1 MESRRH
7 CREWVVQLLF
17 ILDVNKQ
24 ELPQLFTDFWEDRK
38 SAAKGR
44 AFTEQHVTDIYAR
57 ISELDEVLKKYS
69 RNWDLHRIG
78 IVERNVIRMSLYE
91 MLYRE
96 EIPAVVSI
104 NEAVDIAKYFGNN
117 ESGKFVNGL
126 LDNFRKSLGK
136 EDPSGTEKNAKKK
149 LS

>member
-7 CREWVVQLLF
+7 CREWVVQMLF

-24 ELPQLFTDFWEDRK
+24 ELPQLFEDFWEDRT

-44 AFTEQHVTDIYAR
+44 AFAEQHVADIYSR
-57 ISELDEVLKKYS
+57 ISELDDVLKKYS

-78 IVERNVIRMSLYE
+78 IVERNVIRMALYE
-91 MLYRE
+91 MLFRE
-96 EIPAVVSI
+96 DIPAVVSI

-136 EDPSGTEKNAKKK
+136 SDVSGAAKNAKKK
-149 LS
+149 RS

>member
-7 CREWVVQLLF
+7 CREWVVQMLF

-24 ELPQLFTDFWEDRK
+24 ELPQLFKDFWEDRK

-44 AFTEQHVTDIYAR
+44 AFAEQHVTDIYGR

-96 EIPAVVSI
+96 DIPAVVSI

-117 ESGKFVNGL
+117 DSGKFVNGL

-136 EDPSGTEKNAKKK
+136 PDASGAEKDAKKK
-149 LS
+149 RS